1 MKKNLPVILVMTL
14 LVVHGVEACEI
25 CGCGVNNYYIGMLP
39 QFNHK
44 FFGVR
49 YHFNSFKTQLL
60 NDPSQFSKD
69 FYQTVEIWGGWN
81 IGKKFQVLAL
91 VPMNFNHQNSDEG
104 VTNHAGPGDILVL
117 VNYKVFDTR
126 PGGNNSNLISQ
137 DLWIGAGVKLP
148 TGKFEIEQND
158 PDVASMA
165 NGQLGSGSSDV
176 LFNAMYNIHLRTI
189 GISSAVSYKTNS
201 SNDFQYRFGNKFSA
215 SSFIYYP
222 KMISKSIVS
231 PNFGILYEH
240 TKKSQ
245 LQNRKIDLTSGL
257 SLQASAGIEFS
268 FSKVAVGLNA
278 QLPLAQNFAENQTR
292 ENIKGMIHVSVAL

>member
-1 MKKNLPVILVMTL
+1 MKKNLSVILAMML
-14 LVVHGVEACEI
+14 MAMRGVEACEI
-25 CGCGVNNYYIGMLP
+25 CGCGVNNYYIGILP
-39 QFNHK
+39 QFTHK

-49 YHFNSFKTQLL
+49 YHFNSFRTQLL

-69 FYQTVEIWGGWN
+69 FYQTIEIWGGWN

-104 VTNHAGPGDILVL
+104 ITNHTGPGDIVLL

-126 PGGNNSNLISQ
+126 SGGGINNSVSQ
-137 DLWIGAGVKLP
+137 DLWIGGGIKLP

-176 LFNAMYNIHLRTI
+176 LVNAMYNIHLPAV
-189 GISSAVSYKTNS
+189 GISTTVSYKANS
-201 SNDFQYRFGNKFSA
+201 GNKYDYKFGNKFSA
-215 SSFIYYP
+215 GSFIYYP

-231 PNFGILYEH
+231 PNLGILYEH
-240 TKKSQ
+240 TKKSI
-245 LQNRKIDLTSGL
+245 LQNSKIDLTSGL
-257 SLQASAGIEFS
+257 LLQASAGIEVS
-268 FSKVAVGLNA
+268 FSNVAVGFNV
-278 QLPLAQNFAENQTR
+278 QLPVAQNFAENQTR
-292 ENIKGMIHVSVAL
+292 EKIKGMLHVSLAL